1 MIATAGPGGA
11 GFNVSNQFTQACCGD
26 EVWYDPHLGRYYA
39 SDFLNPNGTGKDPV
53 VTVVDATNKSFITNI
68 PIRTPNLA
76 PNGSVAPEADMSFH
90 TVAADSVTGYV
101 YVPAATGV
109 RVFAATTG
117 ATVPP
122 AHTGEPWSGWLY
134 WVLTAAAAALG
145 YGVFAAGRHRHRAH
159 STA

>member
-1 MIATAGPGGA
+1 
-11 GFNVSNQFTQACCGD
+11 
-26 EVWYDPHLGRYYA
+26 
-39 SDFLNPNGTGKDPV
+39 

-117 ATVPP
+117 ATVPT

-134 WVLTAAAAALG
+134 WCSRQPLQLSATACSRPGVTVTGRTALPDRSIG
-145 YGVFAAGRHRHRAH
+145 HLHRPGDKGSEVVPHAGGKVD
-159 STA
+159 SDTAE